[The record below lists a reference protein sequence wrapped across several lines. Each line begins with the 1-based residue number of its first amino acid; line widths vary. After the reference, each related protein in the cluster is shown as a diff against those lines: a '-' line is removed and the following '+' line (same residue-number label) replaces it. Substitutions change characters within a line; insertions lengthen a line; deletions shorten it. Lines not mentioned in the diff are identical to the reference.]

1 MILKKKNFLYFEVKD
16 KELNMIIQGLPS
28 EHAGQNTKSNV
39 ENLSKKTECLAADS
53 VHETK

>member
-1 MILKKKNFLYFEVKD
+1 MSLRKNLLNFEVKD

-28 EHAGQNTKSNV
+28 EHSGQNAKSNA